1 MYIQNKYVLYISKLM
16 SCFLSIVRKLWRDN
30 DHMWRDNDHI
40 KYLNLKCWRFFQFL
54 CIFYFINFFFQW
66 WQSHKFLTSQ
76 IFVSHLGFAWVNKTQ
91 TLIWEFTQLTSFKQF
106 QYLHKIFLNLFL
118 ITFINNLF
126 CKSIWFKSCLT
137 CDVPIPCDAMQF
149 TGKHDKIFTANFVKG
164 KTWKKTLKSSSAL
177 AVIKLH
183 PEYPIYWIWWS
194 WMDVFFKYEYET
206 CTQTFFDCKNSPGL
220 VTIILFSTSFV
231 LIHVLNN
238 GQSEHFIQ
246 YEYSILIE
254 RRGPGGSVS

>member
-1 MYIQNKYVLYISKLM
+1 MSDMWRSNTMWHMENMTKSLQLISLKEKPGKKPLKVHQPLRSLNIIQNTL
-16 SCFLSIVRKLWRDN
+16 
-30 DHMWRDNDHI
+30 
-40 KYLNLKCWRFFQFL
+40 
-54 CIFYFINFFFQW
+54 FIGYDG
-66 WQSHKFLTSQ
+66 L
-76 IFVSHLGFAWVNKTQ
+76 
-91 TLIWEFTQLTSFKQF
+91 E
-106 QYLHKIFLNLFL
+106 
-118 ITFINNLF
+118 
-126 CKSIWFKSCLT
+126 
-137 CDVPIPCDAMQF
+137 
-149 TGKHDKIFTANFVKG
+149 
-164 KTWKKTLKSSSAL
+164 
-177 AVIKLH
+177 
-183 PEYPIYWIWWS
+183 WS